1 MEKITAQN
9 DDQALSIITMT
20 LHPSDGQ
27 KTHSG
32 GREQTATG

>member
-9 DDQALSIITMT
+9 DDDYSIITMT

-27 KTHSG
+27 KTQSG